1 METSAAVGMVSRSCF
16 GDNIRIA
23 VVNRRRYIDSGWN
36 PGSLR
41 QARFSYLSYFTAGAL
56 YTSLKGVMPAFGRWL
71 DRIEF
76 LEQLVEL
83 FWLQLDS
90 IEPPFPF
97 VTLRAFGNPP
107 GTESGRA
114 PQCRPQA
121 GHRDESS
128 GAHQG
133 QTETRCRRT
142 HGQTRTITRAGQK
155 PLPISAWQI
164 CRLKIQTSSGRIN
177 TSPLADLFRGEA
189 HSMLVTGLRSLWKRR
204 RSERRSFRM
213 RWLAIMCLESLVRL

>member
-1 METSAAVGMVSRSCF
+1 MLTVVRLAVTVRAECDRILNGVLAPVCQLNLVVRLKIGRVVRFAIEWRGLLALATNALGPLQCF

-41 QARFSYLSYFTAGAL
+41 QARFSYLSCFTAGAL

-97 VTLRAFGNPP
+97 VTLRAFVPTAQRDRRILWVSDPP
-107 GTESGRA
+107 QDTGVFSDALSRISN
-114 PQCRPQA
+114 
-121 GHRDESS
+121 HR
-128 GAHQG
+128 G
-133 QTETRCRRT
+133 
-142 HGQTRTITRAGQK
+142 
-155 PLPISAWQI
+155 
-164 CRLKIQTSSGRIN
+164 
-177 TSPLADLFRGEA
+177 
-189 HSMLVTGLRSLWKRR
+189 
-204 RSERRSFRM
+204 
-213 RWLAIMCLESLVRL
+213 